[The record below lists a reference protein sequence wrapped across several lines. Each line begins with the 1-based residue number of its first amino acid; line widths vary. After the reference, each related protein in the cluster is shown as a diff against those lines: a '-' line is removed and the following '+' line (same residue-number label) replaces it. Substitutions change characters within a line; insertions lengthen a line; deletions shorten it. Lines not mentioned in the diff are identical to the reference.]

1 LPPRNGKVEDE
12 GWRFRKDGTRFWANV
27 MITAIYQN
35 NTHVGFVKV
44 TRDLTERRAAEA
56 RLIDAYEESSKLK
69 SEFLANMSHELRNP
83 MNGVFLTL
91 TMLMNTKLNDEQRE
105 YASILEDSNAILL
118 LVINDGLG
126 GRLACEIR

>member
-1 LPPRNGKVEDE
+1 
-12 GWRFRKDGTRFWANV
+12 

-56 RLIDAYEESSKLK
+56 RLIDAYEESCKLK
-69 SEFLANMSHELRNP
+69 SEFLANMSHKLRNP

-91 TMLMNTKLNDEQRE
+91 TMLMNTKLNDKQQG
-105 YASILEDSNAILL
+105 YASILEDSNAIRGVLTL
-118 LVINDGLG
+118 
-126 GRLACEIR
+126 LACRVLQHLSAYSFATL